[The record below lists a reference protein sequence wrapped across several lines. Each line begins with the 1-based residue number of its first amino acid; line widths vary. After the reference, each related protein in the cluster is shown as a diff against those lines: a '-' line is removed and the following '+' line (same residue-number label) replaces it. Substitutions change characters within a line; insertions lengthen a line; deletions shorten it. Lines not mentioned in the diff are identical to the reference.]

1 MGKKI
6 KEDLI
11 KLDVALPIWDHFF
24 TVAPLV
30 VIGSKETDGYDLAP
44 KHMAFPM
51 GWGNYFG
58 FICTPRHG
66 TYHNIKHYGSFTVSY
81 PKTNQI
87 VMTSLA
93 ASPRC
98 DQTGSK
104 PALNNLETFS
114 ADLIDGIFLKDAY
127 LFLEC
132 ELLRVIDGFGENSL
146 ITGKIVAAAVDK
158 QAKRTGKEYDQKL
171 LYENMITAYLH
182 PGRFATIRETL
193 AFPFPSHYQR

>member
-1 MGKKI
+1 MAEKT

-11 KLDVALPIWDHFF
+11 KLDVSLPIWDHFF

-30 VIGSKETDGYDLAP
+30 VIGSKEVEGYDLAP

-58 FICTPRHG
+58 FICTPQHG
-66 TYHNIKHYGSFTVSY
+66 TYHNIKHHGSFTVSY
-81 PKTNQI
+81 PKPNQM

-98 DQTGSK
+98 DQSGSK
-104 PALNNLETFS
+104 PALKALETFP
-114 ADLIDGIFLKDAY
+114 AEVIDGIFLKDAY

-132 ELLRVIDGFGENSL
+132 ELHRVIDGFDQNSL

-158 QAKRTGKEYDQKL
+158 QSKRTGQEYDQKL
-171 LYENMITAYLH
+171 LYENRLTAYLY
-182 PGRFATIRETL
+182 PGRFATLGETL
-193 AFPFPSHYQR
+193 AFPFPSHYRR